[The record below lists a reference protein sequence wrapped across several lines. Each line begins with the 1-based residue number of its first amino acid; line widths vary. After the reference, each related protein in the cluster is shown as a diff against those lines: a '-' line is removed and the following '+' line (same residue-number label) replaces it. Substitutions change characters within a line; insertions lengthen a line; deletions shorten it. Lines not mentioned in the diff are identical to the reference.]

1 MTEVAIDP
9 NTAESVGVACGSCKR
24 RYRIKQA
31 PRKASPEMER
41 YRKARAFFEHR
52 VGGIDPAA
60 AYSVLEGIMTL
71 ADARGA
77 SATPAAS
84 SPAVPSQT
92 ASRPAPPAT
101 PAPSSP
107 SAPGTPA
114 PETSAPE
121 TSAPGTRAPV
131 TPEQGTRAQI
141 RVTAPYLPSGG
152 PEPSIP
158 AAPAVTTMKMPAQ
171 PAGGRR
177 MEEGP
182 EYDDG
187 FKAAVRDGCLTPQQA
202 AERGDREALIH
213 RLAQRHRLPSQLAVQ
228 VAENRITVHQALQRK
243 AATEA
248 QEVPRPQTSI
258 SHGVWNFTI
267 ATLGCLIL
275 LGAGARAWQ
284 EWEEYLTTKAD
295 AAQRPA
301 LVLPSAPVAPAEAP
315 QGGSHAAP
323 STPSLTLPV
332 TDAAG
337 QLIMVTGPDPRS
349 VLVAFC
355 NTGHNAGRRQ
365 AFAIGPSS
373 PPSGT
378 ARVGLF
384 RNLEQPNAPMRA
396 IRIRRDTRSGRW
408 MAGDG
413 HQPIQT
419 EPSPDL
425 STGARLI
432 PVTAGA
438 DIPDADPG
446 P

>member
-9 NTAESVGVACGSCKR
+9 NVTESVSVACGSCKR

-31 PRKASPEMER
+31 PRKAAPEMER
-41 YRKARAFFEHR
+41 YRKARAFAEEH
-52 VGGIDPAA
+52 GIEAAA

-71 ADARGA
+71 ADARAG
-77 SATPAAS
+77 SAVP
-84 SPAVPSQT
+84 PAVPS
-92 ASRPAPPAT
+92 
-101 PAPSSP
+101 
-107 SAPGTPA
+107 PGTPA
-114 PETSAPE
+114 PA
-121 TSAPGTRAPV
+121 
-131 TPEQGTRAQI
+131 

-158 AAPAVTTMKMPAQ
+158 AAPPAPVGPAPAPPAPAPSAHTPAAI
-171 PAGGRR
+171 PAGTTVKMSALRVDERR
-177 MEEGP
+177 IEEGP

-202 AERGDREALIH
+202 TERGDHDALVK
-213 RLAQRHRLPSQLAVQ
+213 RLAQRHRLTHDLAAQ

-243 AATEA
+243 TATEA
-248 QEVPRPQTSI
+248 QEVPRSQTSI

-301 LVLPSAPVAPAEAP
+301 IILPTAPAPPAQAP
-315 QGGSHAAP
+315 QGGTHSAP

-337 QLIMVTGPDPRS
+337 QIIMVTGPDPRS

-365 AFAIGPSS
+365 AFAISPAS

-378 ARVGLF
+378 ARIGLF
-384 RNLEQPNAPMRA
+384 RNLEQPDAPMRA

-408 MAGDG
+408 LSGDG
-413 HQPIQT
+413 HSPIQT
-419 EPSPDL
+419 EPAPDL
-425 STGARLI
+425 SAGARLI
-432 PVTAGA
+432 PVSAGA
-438 DIPDADPG
+438 DLPESDQAPEPPPASGPADG
-446 P
+446 THGQGGHTL

>member
-1 MTEVAIDP
+1 VRFRCSACQALTEVAVDP
-9 NTAESVGVACGSCKR
+9 NAAESVSVACGSCKR
-24 RYRIKQA
+24 RYRIKPA
-31 PRKASPEMER
+31 PRKPSPEMER
-41 YRKARAFFEHR
+41 YRKARVFAEQH
-52 VGGIDPAA
+52 GIEPAD

-71 ADARGA
+71 ADARGKGA
-77 SATPAAS
+77 KSAVA
-84 SPAVPSQT
+84 PAVTSQ
-92 ASRPAPPAT
+92 AKPAPA
-101 PAPSSP
+101 
-107 SAPGTPA
+107 
-114 PETSAPE
+114 
-121 TSAPGTRAPV
+121 
-131 TPEQGTRAQI
+131 

-152 PEPSIP
+152 PEASIP
-158 AAPAVTTMKMPAQ
+158 AAPPISTVKMPAMS
-171 PAGGRR
+171 AGGERR

-187 FKAAVRDGCLTPQQA
+187 FERAVRDGCLTPQQA
-202 AERGDREALIH
+202 VERGDHDALVK
-213 RLAQRHRLPSQLAVQ
+213 RLAQRHRLTHDLAAQ

-243 AATEA
+243 AVKEA

-301 LVLPSAPVAPAEAP
+301 LILPNPPAPPAQAP
-315 QGGSHAAP
+315 QGGAHSAP

-337 QLIMVTGPDPRS
+337 QIILVTGPDPRS

-355 NTGHNAGRRQ
+355 NTGRNAGRRQ
-365 AFAIGPSS
+365 PFAISPAS

-378 ARVGLF
+378 ARIGLF
-384 RNLEQPNAPMRA
+384 RNLEQPDAPMRS

-408 MAGDG
+408 LAGDG
-413 HQPIQT
+413 HSPIPT
-419 EPSPDL
+419 EAAPDL
-425 STGARLI
+425 SAGARLI

-438 DIPDADPG
+438 DLPEADQGPAPAPG
-446 P
+446 PADGTPGQGGGAL